1 MTQVRRRTFLIA
13 GALLLT
19 ARSAGAQSAR
29 KLRLIGLLYNSPGP
43 NQEAFTHGLRE
54 LGYIEGQ
61 NVQIE
66 RRTANGRPE
75 RLPQLAVELA
85 ALGVEVIVATDP
97 PSTSAAAAATKT
109 IPIVMRSSNDPV
121 ESGLVSSLANPG
133 GNITGVYSLYEEITP
148 KRLELLKEAIP
159 GLKRVAI
166 FWNDGYPGAVTV
178 WKRAQAAAKDLG
190 LKTDSLEIRRPEDLD
205 AAFSAALKSQDGAL
219 ITLRNPLFVRLRAQL
234 VALANKNRIPAI
246 YDEREFFYAGGLMAY
261 GANLDHLTRRAAIY
275 VDKILKGAKPGDLA
289 IEQPTKLELQINL
302 KVANALGIT
311 IPQSLLVRA
320 DEVVQ

>member
-1 MTQVRRRTFLIA
+1 MSQIRRRRFLIA
-13 GALLLT
+13 AALLLT
-19 ARSAGAQSAR
+19 ARSAGAQPAR
-29 KLRLIGLLYNSPGP
+29 KMRRIGLLYNNPGP
-43 NQEAFTHGLRE
+43 NQEALSRGLRE

-61 NVQIE
+61 NVLIE

-85 ALGVEVIVATDP
+85 ALGVDVIVATDP

-121 ESGLVSSLANPG
+121 ESGLVSSLAHPG

-159 GLKRVAI
+159 GLTRVAI
-166 FWNDGYPGAVTV
+166 LWNDGYPGAVSV
-178 WKRAQAAAKDLG
+178 WKQAQAAAKALG
-190 LKTDSLEIRRPEDLD
+190 LKADSLEIRRPEDLN
-205 AAFSAALKSQDGAL
+205 AAFSAALKAQDGAL

-234 VALANKNRIPAI
+234 VALANENRIPAI

-275 VDKILKGAKPGDLA
+275 VDKILKGTKPGDLA
-289 IEQPTKLELQINL
+289 IEQPTKLELLINL
-302 KVANALGIT
+302 KTAKVLGIT